1 VIDVTPSYPAAFHV
15 VLDVATHEGRGV
27 SDHHRKG
34 RHLDMENDTEEQPS
48 SDDDRPGLRQRLHA
62 ATGDRDAE
70 AEAVADRAA
79 EAGTLVDVD
88 DAKVAVQRSH
98 GEAGAG
104 EPRPVTSHPDEELAE
119 TSDAEAVARESAG
132 DDQPA

>member
-1 VIDVTPSYPAAFHV
+1 
-15 VLDVATHEGRGV
+15 
-27 SDHHRKG
+27 
-34 RHLDMENDTEEQPS
+34 MENDTQQQPS

-79 EAGTLVDVD
+79 DAGTPVDVD

-119 TSDAEAVARESAG
+119 ASDAEAVARESAG
-132 DDQPA
+132 GDQPA